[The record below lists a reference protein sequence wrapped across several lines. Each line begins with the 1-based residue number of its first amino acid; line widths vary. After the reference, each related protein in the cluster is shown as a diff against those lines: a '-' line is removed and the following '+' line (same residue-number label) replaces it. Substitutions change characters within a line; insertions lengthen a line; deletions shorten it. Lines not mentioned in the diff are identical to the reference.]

1 MKLKRF
7 TDEQIAFA
15 LRQAESGVAAKLDAA
30 LFLLKDRQPPGLFR
44 LGDRVLEVHRR
55 GAGARRVLKRED

>member
-15 LRQAESGVAAKLDAA
+15 LRQAESGVAAKEVCRKLQGAIREPWTGTS
-30 LFLLKDRQPPGLFR
+30 FLPLVAPR
-44 LGDRVLEVHRR
+44 
-55 GAGARRVLKRED
+55 